1 MKDLNI
7 FGLKIKKEIFLVTS
21 FAILALLSQSMR
33 IIDVGRT
40 GVIFN
45 IKGGVQDKPLREGLH
60 FLLPFYV

>member
-1 MKDLNI
+1 MKDLDI
-7 FGLKIKKEIFLVTS
+7 FGLKIKKEMFLVIS

-45 IKGGVQDKPLREGLH
+45 IKGGIS
-60 FLLPFYV
+60 